1 MPAAL
6 RHNQSLQKN
15 AELQARLRVSE
26 ETIRQIKQAHERL
39 KQVHEQLESEHRQAL
54 ERKMLL
60 EEEVRFL
67 KRQLY
72 GRSSEKLPSQSV
84 SPDQKMLF
92 NEAEVLAAIAAAETA
107 EQQRTTTVAAHER
120 KARPHSGGREP
131 IPPHLPRQEVLHDL
145 PMHEKWCTHEHE
157 GVCWARQRI
166 GEEVS
171 ERYHYEPPK
180 VWIERHVYPKYAC
193 GHCHEGVKIAAA
205 VKSILPKSNASASLL
220 AHLVTSKFDD
230 GLPLYRVC
238 RQLERQDV
246 LLSPGTVGTWVNTL
260 GAESV
265 VPLINLMNDA
275 LLEHPLIQMD
285 ETYLQVLRSEKS
297 PNSDHYM
304 VVRCAGPPGRR
315 IILFDYIP
323 SRTAEALKSLL
334 TGADGPYR
342 GKLLTDGLE
351 LYDIVAAQLKL
362 VHLGCLQHCRTYY
375 HKALKVAELPSG
387 RTLAGVAMREYLGPV
402 FKIEQDIKEL
412 RKQRERDGLKLTAE
426 EVLQLRQ
433 ENSAPILTAFKQW
446 VDDLLPGTPPQ
457 SALGKALAYT
467 TNQWPKLV
475 RHLEHGEAPIHN
487 NDTENQIRPFA
498 QGRRVWLFCHNP
510 LGARASANLF
520 SLVSSARANGLE
532 PHAYLKFIFER
543 LPAVDT
549 LEALEALLPWN
560 ARAALP
566 AARGAA

>member
-15 AELQARLRVSE
+15 AELQARLKVSE
-26 ETIRQIKQAHERL
+26 ESLRQVRQAHE
-39 KQVHEQLESEHRQAL
+39 QLQGEHRQAL

-67 KRQLY
+67 KAQLY

-92 NEAEVLAAIAAAETA
+92 NEAEVLAAIAAAELAGQEHATS
-107 EQQRTTTVAAHER
+107 VAAHKR

-131 IPPHLPRQEVLHDL
+131 IPSHLPRQDVLHDL
-145 PMHEKWCTHEHE
+145 PVHEKWCTHEHE

-171 ERYHYEPPK
+171 ERYHYEAPK
-180 VWIERHVYPKYAC
+180 IWVERHVHPKYVC
-193 GHCHEGVKIAAA
+193 GHCHEGVKVAAA

-275 LLEHPLIQMD
+275 LLEHSLIQMD

-297 PNSDHYM
+297 PHSDHYM

-334 TGADGPYR
+334 SGADGPYR

-351 LYDIVAAQLKL
+351 LYDIVAVQLKL
-362 VHLGCLQHCRTYY
+362 EHFGCLQHCRTYF

-387 RTLAGVAMREYLGPV
+387 RALGGVAMREYLGPV

-412 RKQRERDGLKLTAE
+412 RKQRELAGSALTAE
-426 EVLQLRQ
+426 EVVALRQ
-433 ENSAPILTAFKQW
+433 EKSAPILTAFKQW
-446 VDDLLPGTPPQ
+446 VDELLLGTPPQ

-475 RHLEHGEAPIHN
+475 RHLEHGEVPIHN
-487 NDTENQIRPFA
+487 NDTENRIRPFA
-498 QGRRVWLFCHNP
+498 QGRRVWLFCHNAF
-510 LGARASANLF
+510 GARASANLF
-520 SLVSSARANGLE
+520 SLVSTARANGIE
-532 PHAYLKFIFER
+532 PHAYLNFIFER
-543 LPAVDT
+543 LPAADT
-549 LEALEALLPWN
+549 VEALEALLPWN
-560 ARAALP
+560 VRTTLP
-566 AARGAA
+566 AARRAA

>member
-6 RHNQSLQKN
+6 HHNQSLEKN
-15 AELQARLRVSE
+15 AELQARLKVSE
-26 ETIRQIKQAHERL
+26 ETIRQVKQAHERL

-54 ERKMLL
+54 ERKGML

-67 KRQLY
+67 KAQLY
-72 GRSSEKLPSQSV
+72 GRSSEKLPAQSV
-84 SPDQKMLF
+84 SPDQKILF
-92 NEAEVLAAIAAAETA
+92 NEAEVLAAIAAAEAA
-107 EQQRTTTVAAHER
+107 EQERTTTVAAHER

-131 IPPHLPRQEVLHDL
+131 IPPHLPRQDIVHDL
-145 PMHEKWCTHEHE
+145 LVHEKWCTHEHE

-171 ERYHYEPPK
+171 ERYHYEAPK
-180 VWIERHVYPKYAC
+180 VWVERHVYPKYAC
-193 GHCHEGVKIAAA
+193 GECHEGVKVAAA

-238 RQLERQDV
+238 RQMERQDV

-265 VPLINLMNDA
+265 VPLINLMNDD
-275 LLEHPLIQMD
+275 LLAHPLIQMD

-297 PNSDHYM
+297 PSSDHYM

-334 TGADGPYR
+334 DGADGPYR

-351 LYDIVAAQLKL
+351 LYDIVAKQLKL
-362 VHLGCLQHCRTYY
+362 EHFGCLQHCRTYF
-375 HKALKVAELPSG
+375 HKALKVTELPSG

-402 FKIEQDIKEL
+402 FQIEQDIKDL
-412 RKQRERDGLKLTAE
+412 RKQRERDGSQLTIE
-426 EVLQLRQ
+426 EVLKLRQ
-433 ENSAPILTAFKQW
+433 EKSAPILTAFKHW

-475 RHLEHGEAPIHN
+475 RHLEHGEVPIHN
-487 NDTENQIRPFA
+487 NDTENRIRPFA

-510 LGARASANLF
+510 FGARASANLF
-520 SLVSSARANGLE
+520 SLVSTARDNGIE
-532 PHAYLKFIFER
+532 PHAYLNFIFER
-543 LPAVDT
+543 LPGADT
-549 LEALEALLPWN
+549 IEALEALLPWN

-566 AARGAA
+566 AARPAA